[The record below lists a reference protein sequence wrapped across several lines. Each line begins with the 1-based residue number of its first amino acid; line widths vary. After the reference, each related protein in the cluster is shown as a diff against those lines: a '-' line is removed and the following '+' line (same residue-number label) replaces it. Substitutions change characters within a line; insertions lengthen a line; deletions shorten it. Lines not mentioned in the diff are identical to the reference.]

1 MPDEH
6 GLAKLHRLPVIDLDV
21 SPASDEGELARYA
34 EMALHAL
41 GLPKSRAPQ
50 FLERLAVSAVRV
62 ARRGTEVVGG
72 LAVLSMGHWFG
83 GRAVPC
89 AGISAVGVAPEH
101 RSRGIAAEMLRT
113 VLEEARRDG
122 VALSSLFP
130 STFPVYRAAGYES
143 AGSRFVYRLPLQA
156 VGSGARDLDVQRAT
170 PEDHATMRALYDE
183 RQRSSS
189 GAVARTPYFW
199 RRIFEPPSGDDTAA
213 YVVLGASGPEGYVV
227 LSQRGVTTPLEPMDI
242 TVADVM
248 VRTPAAGRRVVRMLA
263 DHRSIATHAR
273 LAGGPGDPLLLL
285 LREERLEVASA
296 LRWMLRIVD
305 VRAALEQRG
314 WHAAASAEVHLDV
327 RDPILREN
335 ARRWVL
341 EVDRGRARVREGGSG
356 AIGIDVR
363 GLAALYSGFLTAEDL
378 RVAGLCDGDDDALS
392 RASALFAGPAP
403 FAVDRF

>member
-1 MPDEH
+1 M
-6 GLAKLHRLPVIDLDV
+6 LDLDV
-21 SPASDEGELARYA
+21 SPASDEGELTRYS
-34 EMALHAL
+34 EMALRAL
-41 GLPKSRAPQ
+41 GLSTSRAPK
-50 FLERLAVSAVRV
+50 FLERLDPSTVRV
-62 ARRGTEVVGG
+62 ARQGTDVVGG
-72 LAVLSMGHWFG
+72 LAALPMGHWFG

-89 AGISAVGVAPEH
+89 VGISALGVAAEH

-130 STFPVYRAAGYES
+130 ATFPVYRAAGYET
-143 AGSRFVYRLPLQA
+143 AGNRFVYRMALST
-156 VGSGARDLDVQRAT
+156 VGDGARELDVRLAT
-170 PEDHATMRALYDE
+170 LEDNATIRALYDA
-183 RQRSSS
+183 RSRASS
-189 GAVARTPYFW
+189 GAIVRTPYFW
-199 RRIFEPPSGDDTAA
+199 RRVFEPPSGDETAA
-213 YVVLGASGPEGYVV
+213 YVVLGASGTEGYVV